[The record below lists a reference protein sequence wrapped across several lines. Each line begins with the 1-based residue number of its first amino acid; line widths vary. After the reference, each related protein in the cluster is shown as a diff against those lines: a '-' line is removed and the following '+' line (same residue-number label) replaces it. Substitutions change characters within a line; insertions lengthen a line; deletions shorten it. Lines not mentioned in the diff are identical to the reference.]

1 MGNHEFY
8 GGTNLTRYLDS
19 TWEKWEPIA
28 MEDKEDKED
37 KENKERW
44 GGEAGLGGYSTATS
58 ALGAFLSAGNHHG
71 PGVHATVPSRSSRFF
86 SVDFGLVHFVSAPRP
101 PPSFPSCA
109 SLGKLSDA
117 ETVSG
122 LVSGRSR
129 STGTTASTS
138 APPSAT
144 PRRSPGCARI

>member
-1 MGNHEFY
+1 MVRPTLPRSVQLLTAPVSTSLPVPIQVGNHEFY

-28 MEDKEDKED
+28 TEDKEDKED
-37 KENKERW
+37 REDEEPEERW

-86 SVDFGLVHFVSAPRP
+86 SVDFGLVHFVYRKTL
-101 PPSFPSCA
+101 
-109 SLGKLSDA
+109 SLLH
-117 ETVSG
+117 VSRQA
-122 LVSGRSR
+122 V
-129 STGTTASTS
+129 
-138 APPSAT
+138 
-144 PRRSPGCARI
+144 